1 MNNSGQIQEFSMAIV
16 QMKNVSKKYQ
26 LGKQQVDALK
36 SIDIDINQGEFISVA
51 GPSGSGKTTML
62 NLIGCLDKP
71 TAGQIL
77 IGDQDISKLSLKKL
91 TLIRREKIG
100 FIFQFFNLLPILS
113 VYENVEYP
121 LLLKNHSKKE
131 RKNRVIS
138 LLEQVGLKDFHKRKP
153 NELSGGQQQRV
164 AIARALVTNPL
175 IVLADEPT
183 GNLDSSTALDIIKL
197 MKDINKEHNTT
208 FLFSTHDPKILGYAS
223 KQVSLKD
230 GEIVDVK

>member
-1 MNNSGQIQEFSMAIV
+1 MAIV

-100 FIFQFFNLLPILS
+100 FIFQFFNLLPVLS

-197 MKDINKEHNTT
+197 MKDVNKEHNTT
-208 FLFSTHDPKILGYAS
+208 FLFSTHDPKILVYAS

>member
-1 MNNSGQIQEFSMAIV
+1 MAIV

-208 FLFSTHDPKILGYAS
+208 FLFSTHDPKILVYAS

>member
-1 MNNSGQIQEFSMAIV
+1 
-16 QMKNVSKKYQ
+16 
-26 LGKQQVDALK
+26 
-36 SIDIDINQGEFISVA
+36 
-51 GPSGSGKTTML
+51 ML

-77 IGDQDISKLSLKKL
+77 IGDQDISKLSLRKL
-91 TLIRREKIG
+91 TLIRRDKIG

-121 LLLKNHSKKE
+121 LLLKKHTKKE
-131 RKNRVIS
+131 RKNRVTS

-164 AIARALVTNPL
+164 AVARALVTNPL

-208 FLFSTHDPKILGYAS
+208 FLFSTHDPKILDYAS